1 VICNQPVQW
10 LFSRLACVQYYTA
23 LSLRSYSHWD
33 GFAES
38 AGIFPHGR
46 AQRCAQLPG
55 SPQAGQETSLSPSPF
70 QTISLTDARFQF
82 CLYFAKIQV
91 AVTSISHCLKWILVI
106 LCCWKAGK
114 CICELAKASICY
126 HLALLY
132 KWSLCGSQSFQ
143 MFAGSKISH

>member
-1 VICNQPVQW
+1 MSRSIRGEFGSIEAGPIFCNGWARHP
-10 LFSRLACVQYYTA
+10 
-23 LSLRSYSHWD
+23 LS
-33 GFAES
+33 ES

-106 LCCWKAGK
+106 LCCWKAGQ